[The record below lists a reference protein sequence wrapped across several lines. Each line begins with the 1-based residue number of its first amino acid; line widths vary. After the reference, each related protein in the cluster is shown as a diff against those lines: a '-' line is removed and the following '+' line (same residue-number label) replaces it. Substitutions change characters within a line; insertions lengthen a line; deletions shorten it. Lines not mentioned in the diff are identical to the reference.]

1 MAASLEQRQAEA
13 ERAAEEVRQTKDT
26 LAAVIDAS
34 PVAIIC
40 SDPERRIFLWNRSAE
55 KIFGYT
61 AEEAAGTG
69 GQSVTA
75 QGQR

>member
-40 SDPERRIFLWNRSAE
+40 SDPDRRIFLWNRSAE

-61 AEEAAGTG
+61 AEEAVGQAANLVPRKG
-69 GQSVTA
+69 GS
-75 QGQR
+75 